1 MRGRRGPQWN
11 QYVSIIVPATRVR
24 VTECF
29 PPETHLLPPKRS
41 LTSGNLRDQS
51 KYPQEHSSG
60 QCIRGRDG
68 GGASTGIAIICNYTG
83 SANLE

>member
-1 MRGRRGPQWN
+1 MRSPVEPICFDYSASHARQSNR
-11 QYVSIIVPATRVR
+11 VLPAGN
-24 VTECF
+24 
-29 PPETHLLPPKRS
+29 PLILPPKRS